1 MDLKKSDM
9 GVSDLFETYYFTYY
23 DEPYLDSDDEDDL
36 FKFTSMPDR
45 PLQAL
50 RLIRDHLPEEV
61 IHWEGT
67 IASGLLFHLRLLD
80 LRIEQGGY
88 ACRLSPRFTV
98 IGRPP
103 EPGIYTGL
111 EAELK
116 RIEKEDVGAQR
127 ARRRPLDS
135 FHFSTLVLR
144 MVEAAAAYQ
153 ALSGKA
159 NSPQDINLDSIPNT
173 AQDFLGVTPTQICKD
188 ILPEYRVVHIESI
201 IRKDLS
207 QRFLDFQDRL
217 RSKLMFRPLNELRKF
232 VPPDQRYVR
241 TDHPEDYVEYI
252 VKPKVTF
259 HGTRPDLVPSIVQYG
274 FLKPGSTH
282 PRTGTSLPVRCGSTY
297 GRGIY
302 SSPNSAFSLAYSGTQ
317 CQATKP
323 GGIPGLKLL
332 VCATIMG
339 RHAQMTRGDNWRDQ
353 SKPYPGSDSHIANN
367 GQEYIVFDNAQ
378 ILPCYVVHLD
388 WESSSEANDFVSEQL
403 GRSGKRP
410 RIDNNDVS
418 SPGDRQRLK
427 ENRLAQARKF
437 FAYGFGPVSGSSIV
451 IEDIADI
458 EDDEEDYGEFQADRL
473 DDVKK
478 VDIWTYK
485 LAGETDKDEYSSQR
499 KTHYRRSRTV
509 KDEKFL
515 D

>member
-1 MDLKKSDM
+1 MDFEKSDM

-23 DEPYLDSDDEDDL
+23 DEPYLDSDDEDDM

-88 ACRLSPRFTV
+88 TCRLSPRFTV
-98 IGRPP
+98 IGRPT
-103 EPGIYTGL
+103 ESGLYAGL
-111 EAELK
+111 EAKLK
-116 RIEKEDVGAQR
+116 GIEKEDVGAQR
-127 ARRRPLDS
+127 SRRRPLDS

-159 NSPQDINLDSIPNT
+159 NSPRDLD
-173 AQDFLGVTPTQICKD
+173 LICND

-207 QRFLDFQDRL
+207 RRFLDFQDRL
-217 RSKLMFRPLNELRKF
+217 RSKLMLRPLNELRNF

-252 VKPKVTF
+252 
-259 HGTRPDLVPSIVQYG
+259 
-274 FLKPGSTH
+274 PGSTH

-302 SSPNSAFSLAYSGTQ
+302 FSPNSAFSLAYSGTQ

-403 GRSGKRP
+403 ERSGKRP

-458 EDDEEDYGEFQADRL
+458 EDDEEDYGEYQADRL
-473 DDVKK
+473 DDVQK

-499 KTHYRRSRTV
+499 KAHYRKSRTV

-515 D
+515 DYIKSVYFVYTNF